1 MWVARDYNGTL
12 RLHLDKPVRMGHVWH
27 TDSYFGSNSSISI
40 VRNQFEEDPFP
51 KLKWSDNPIEVIFKK
66 K

>member
-27 TDSYFGSNSSISI
+27 TEPYFGSPRSVTI
-40 VRNQFEEDPFP
+40 VKNQFEVDPFP
-51 KLKWSDNPIEVIFKK
+51 KLKMD
-66 K
+66 